1 MNISLSLSLSRRSSP
16 EMLRCFKQTIY
27 KIQLNKQQDVEEK
40 MKSVKMQ
47 KMQSLKNK
55 NKIQK
60 QRQRQMEKAKRNTN
74 IIKRQR
80 DVRRQK
86 LKDMKAATMYSAK
99 EEYDNRLRGEFEL
112 RSQEERRVCFFFL
125 HFFLASPI
133 FFTHTIT
140 SQNTNSSRI

>member
-1 MNISLSLSLSRRSSP
+1 
-16 EMLRCFKQTIY
+16 
-27 KIQLNKQQDVEEK
+27 

-47 KMQSLKNK
+47 KIQSLKNK

-112 RSQEERRVCFFFL
+112 RSQEERRVCFFLCFL
-125 HFFLASPI
+125 SF
-133 FFTHTIT
+133 FFTGIYYLLTIT
-140 SQNTNSSRI
+140 IHEQLKELERKERELMQRLTRQTSIDIDDGI